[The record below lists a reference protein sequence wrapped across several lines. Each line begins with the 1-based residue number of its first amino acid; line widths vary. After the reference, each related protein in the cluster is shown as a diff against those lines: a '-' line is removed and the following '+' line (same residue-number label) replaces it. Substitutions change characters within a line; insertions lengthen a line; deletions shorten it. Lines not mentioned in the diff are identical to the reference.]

1 MRDITG
7 PSPDTARNPSSAAPR
22 PLTEGPWGNPLTGS
36 PPTVTTL
43 APDPGSPPLT
53 EDCQPPDTASSPG
66 APTSEM
72 TT

>member
-7 PSPDTARNPSSAAPR
+7 PSRDTALNPSSAAPR
-22 PLTEGPWGNPLTGS
+22 PLTEGPWVNPLTGS
-36 PPTVTTL
+36 PPTVTIP
-43 APDPGSPPLT
+43 APAPGSPPLT